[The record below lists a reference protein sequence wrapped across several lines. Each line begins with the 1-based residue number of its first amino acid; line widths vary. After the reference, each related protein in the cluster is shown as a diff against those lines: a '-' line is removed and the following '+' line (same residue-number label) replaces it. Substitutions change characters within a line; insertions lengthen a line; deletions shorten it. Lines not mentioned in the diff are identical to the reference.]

1 MSNDVIEI
9 LTIED
14 LDDHPASFIEAVRK
28 SIDLKSMFL
37 AQADFDGRS
46 VGLTLDEYDEMM
58 ANLPDEVQCGRCKG
72 TGWTPPSK
80 PRSRGVL
87 HSSAAENC
95 VTALYYDITGN
106 LRPKERLPYYLRLTF
121 EYGHALHKIVQD
133 TFHNLAHWDTERELL
148 KRFITPGTPE
158 AIEYERH
165 GDYVA
170 GLEVK
175 FADEV
180 QVDLPEAMIENG
192 HADGV
197 LEFDTYVRGGYD
209 VWVRVR
215 VVLEIKSI
223 GDEGFKKL
231 TKVKDEHTTQA
242 HALYATALDV
252 PFISFL
258 YISKAFEAP
267 MHEFV
272 VAYDH
277 KKFLDWSSRKLS
289 VLEKAIDV
297 GEPPI
302 PDITSHWACNECKY
316 GYPGGCA
323 VKRKD
328 PLQQG
333 NAGRKLS
340 RRK

>member
-1 MSNDVIEI
+1 MSDELIEI

-14 LDDHPASFIEAVRK
+14 LQGHPAPFIEAVRK
-28 SIDLKSMFL
+28 SIDLKGMFL
-37 AQADFDGRS
+37 SQADFDGRS

-58 ANLPDEVQCGRCKG
+58 ANLPAEVQCPKCHGA
-72 TGWTPPSK
+72 GWVETPK
-80 PRSRGVL
+80 PRSRGVV
-87 HSSAAENC
+87 HSSSAENC
-95 VTALYYDITGN
+95 VTAIYHDIMGA
-106 LRPKERLPYYLRLTF
+106 LRPKEKLPYYLRLTF
-121 EYGHALHKIVQD
+121 EYGHALHAIVQK
-133 TFHNLAHWDTERELL
+133 TFHNLSHWDTERELG
-148 KRFITPGTPE
+148 KRFITPGSPE

-165 GDYVA
+165 GEYVQ
-170 GLEVK
+170 GLDVK

-180 QVDLPEAMIENG
+180 QVDLPEAMIQNG

-277 KKFLDWSSRKLS
+277 KKFEDWSARKLS
-289 VLEKAIDV
+289 VLEKAIEA

-302 PDITSHWACNECKY
+302 PDISSHWACNDCKY
-316 GYPGGCA
+316 GYSGGCS
-323 VKRKD
+323 VRRKD
-328 PLQQG
+328 PMQQ
-333 NAGRKLS
+333 NAGRKLI